1 MIKKIAYLVVFI
13 IFGVIAF
20 MYILIERQDSFSE
33 VPADE
38 FDAVRPDYSD
48 TRIETI
54 FKEEMGNKNND

>member
-1 MIKKIAYLVVFI
+1 
-13 IFGVIAF
+13 